1 MNVKTKAVTALVGI
15 AGAMAL
21 VVPTGA
27 SAATPTLTTEQQDT
41 LQYIVEE
48 EKLAR
53 DVYTYLATTTS
64 SRKFSNV
71 AAAEQQH
78 MTAVSRLLT
87 TYGVANPTTSRPAG
101 VYSDPE
107 LQALYNTLIAQGSA
121 SYSAAI
127 EVGKAIETRDIV
139 DLKDII
145 ASGFPSDVTFTLN
158 QLLKGSN
165 NHLRAFSR

>member
-1 MNVKTKAVTALVGI
+1 MNVKTKAVSALVGI
-15 AGAMAL
+15 AGAMAF

-27 SAATPTLTTEQQDT
+27 SAATPTLTTEQQKT

-53 DVYTYLATTTS
+53 DVYTYLAITTS

-78 MTAVSRLLT
+78 VTAVSRLLT

-101 VYSDPE
+101 VYSDP
-107 LQALYNTLIAQGSA
+107 
-121 SYSAAI
+121 
-127 EVGKAIETRDIV
+127 
-139 DLKDII
+139 
-145 ASGFPSDVTFTLN
+145 
-158 QLLKGSN
+158 
-165 NHLRAFSR
+165 